1 MSVWP
6 RLRSWT
12 VAMLRRT
19 RMEREMDEEM
29 RFHIEAHAA
38 HLVSQGVP
46 QQEALRQARL
56 EFGGMALTKE
66 ECRDAVG
73 VSFLETL
80 LQDVRHGVRTMLRTP
95 TFAVIAIVVLALGIG
110 ANTAIFSVVDA
121 VLLRPLAYRDPG
133 RLVTILM
140 NGEGPVAVAN
150 YIDWRDQ
157 SHSFAATGA
166 ADYWSPNL
174 TGVDSPEHI
183 TGLKVT
189 QSLLPMLG
197 VDPMLGRLFVE
208 GEDKEGADREVILS
222 YQLWQRRFSSDRNV
236 LGKPIVLDGNA
247 YVIVGVMPQGFQF
260 APFWATHAELW
271 VPNAFGARIHSR
283 GGNSLRIFARPERRR
298 FADRS
303 SRGNCGHHGTV
314 GTAVSGHQSQRG
326 SDAAERKSCGTD
338 RNSASGLARRG
349 CVRPADYLCE
359 CGSHAF
365 GAGGRASE
373 RSCRSGG
380 AGRPARTHHSPVPH
394 RKSLLGGLGA

>member
-133 RLVTILM
+133 RLVTDPD
-140 NGEGPVAVAN
+140 EWRGP
-150 YIDWRDQ
+150 
-157 SHSFAATGA
+157 G
-166 ADYWSPNL
+166 
-174 TGVDSPEHI
+174 
-183 TGLKVT
+183 
-189 QSLLPMLG
+189 
-197 VDPMLGRLFVE
+197 
-208 GEDKEGADREVILS
+208 
-222 YQLWQRRFSSDRNV
+222 
-236 LGKPIVLDGNA
+236 
-247 YVIVGVMPQGFQF
+247 
-260 APFWATHAELW
+260 
-271 VPNAFGARIHSR
+271 
-283 GGNSLRIFARPERRR
+283 
-298 FADRS
+298 
-303 SRGNCGHHGTV
+303 
-314 GTAVSGHQSQRG
+314 
-326 SDAAERKSCGTD
+326 
-338 RNSASGLARRG
+338 RG
-349 CVRPADYLCE
+349 CELYRLA
-359 CGSHAF
+359 
-365 GAGGRASE
+365 
-373 RSCRSGG
+373 
-380 AGRPARTHHSPVPH
+380 
-394 RKSLLGGLGA
+394 